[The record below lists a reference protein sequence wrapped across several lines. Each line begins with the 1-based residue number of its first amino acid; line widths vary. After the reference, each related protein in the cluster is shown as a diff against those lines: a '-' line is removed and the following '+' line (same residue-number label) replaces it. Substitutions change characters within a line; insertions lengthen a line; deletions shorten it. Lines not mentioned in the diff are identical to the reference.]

1 MPDLISVTDPA
12 DPHLDQIAELLVAAV
27 RRREAIGLPADV
39 TPEYARNWLLKLLP
53 AVRANDAGLIA
64 AVVDGEVAGTAKWQ
78 RSEWATRWVHGDLD
92 KLTVAPSHRGSG
104 VGRALVEAVAAD
116 ASAHGVELLT
126 LSVRGNNHGAIALYE
141 GCGFRRT
148 GWLENA
154 VADGDARHDVVLMA
168 RELARP
174 ATARLLGS
182 WPAGAGASLARGV
195 TEGATWWRTDRLLLC
210 RPTAADA
217 AEHFAIHADPATNVH
232 NPAGPQTDRAESEQT
247 LGAWAF
253 QWAKSGFGYWTVRLA
268 ETGEVIGFG
277 GVRPALPG
285 EDGLNLYYRFTP
297 AAWGHGYAQE
307 LGRAALELAR
317 RRAPGEP
324 VLALIRPENAASIRV
339 AERLGLTLDGPV
351 ERELGTYLRYVIRP
365 A

>member
-1 MPDLISVTDPA
+1 MPDLITVTDPA
-12 DPHLDQIAELLVAAV
+12 DPHLDQIAALLVAAV

-39 TPEYARNWLLKLLP
+39 TVEYARTWLLD
-53 AVRANDAGLIA
+53 AVSAASAGDGGLIG
-64 AVVDGEVAGTAKWQ
+64 AVVDGEVVGTAQWH
-78 RSEWATRWVHGDLD
+78 RSGWATRWVQGDLD
-92 KLTVAPSHRGSG
+92 KLTVDPTHRGSG
-104 VGRALVEAVAAD
+104 LGRALIDAVAAD
-116 ASAHGVELLT
+116 ASAHGLELLT

-141 GCGFRRT
+141 GCGFRRI
-148 GWLENA
+148 GWMENA
-154 VADGDARHDVVLMA
+154 VAIGDARHDVVLMA

-182 WPAGAGASLARGV
+182 WPAGAGSSLARGA
-195 TEGATWWRTDRLLLC
+195 TEGATWRRTDRLLLC

-232 NPAGPQTDRAESEQT
+232 NPAGPQRDRAESEQT

-285 EDGLNLYYRFTP
+285 EGGLNLYYRFATS
-297 AAWGHGYAQE
+297 AWGHGYAQE
-307 LGRAALELAR
+307 TGRAALELAR

-324 VLALIRPENAASIRV
+324 VLALIRPENAPSIRV

>member
-1 MPDLISVTDPA
+1 VPDLITVTNPD
-12 DPHLDQIAELLVAAV
+12 DQHLDQIAELLVAAV
-27 RRREAIGLPADV
+27 RRQEAIGLPAGITV
-39 TPEYARNWLLKLLP
+39 EAARERLINLLTE
-53 AVRANDAGLIA
+53 VRAGDAGLIA
-64 AVVDGEVAGTAKWQ
+64 AVVDGRVAGTAQWH

-92 KLTVAPSHRGSG
+92 KLTVDRDRRGSG
-104 VGRALVEAVAAD
+104 LGRALVEAVAAD
-116 ASAHGVELLT
+116 AADHRIELLT

-154 VADGDARHDVVLMA
+154 VAVGDARHDVVLMA

-182 WPAGAGASLARGV
+182 WPAGAGSSLARGV

-210 RPTAADA
+210 RPTVADLDG
-217 AEHFAIHADPATNVH
+217 HYAIHSDPATNVH
-232 NPAGPQTDRAESEQT
+232 NPAGPQADPVESEQS
-247 LGAWAF
+247 LAAWAF
-253 QWAKSGFGYWTVRLA
+253 QWARSGFGYWTVRLA
-268 ETGEVIGFG
+268 ETGEIIGFG
-277 GVRPALPG
+277 GVRPAMPG
-285 EDGLNLYYRFTP
+285 EDGLNLYYRFATT
-297 AAWGHGYAQE
+297 AWGHGYAQE

-324 VLALIRPENAASIRV
+324 VLALIRPENTPSIKV
-339 AERLGLTLDGPV
+339 AERLGLTLEGPI
-351 ERELGTYLRYVIRP
+351 ERELGTYLRYAIRS